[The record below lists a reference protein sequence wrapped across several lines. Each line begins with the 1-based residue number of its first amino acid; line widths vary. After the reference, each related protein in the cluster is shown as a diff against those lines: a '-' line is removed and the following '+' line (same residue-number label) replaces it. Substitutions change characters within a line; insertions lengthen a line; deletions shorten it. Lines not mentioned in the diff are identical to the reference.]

1 MNPETEKCMKE
12 CLRIS
17 KRINCYQFN
26 TMQQLMRLV
35 EVEEKLLNNLE
46 QMIMADLEHYHPRFN
61 PNQDYLDDSDD
72 DLSFA

>member
-1 MNPETEKCMKE
+1 MNPKTEKCMQE

-17 KRINCYQFN
+17 KRINCNQFN
-26 TMQQLMRLV
+26 TWQQLVRLV

-61 PNQDYLDDSDD
+61 PNKDYLDDSDD

>member
-1 MNPETEKCMKE
+1 MNPKTEKCMKE

-61 PNQDYLDDSDD
+61 PNKDYLDDSDD